1 MKGVIEG
8 DVDIAGGE
16 ATVGSST
23 DTNKST
29 FSQIAAMNA
38 GASDWWCHDVCI
50 AYSDFVVLAS
60 TGSGQS
66 LDYGMCNK
74 FDVRRLFDPLLLN
87 QV

>member
-1 MKGVIEG
+1 
-8 DVDIAGGE
+8 
-16 ATVGSST
+16 
-23 DTNKST
+23 
-29 FSQIAAMNA
+29 MNA